1 MMRVTSASPPGSRA
15 TPRMMR
21 TARSRSTSDG
31 AQALVAWGLIFH
43 AMPAAGLGLLDVAR
57 SLAAVDLPMRVIELL
72 TGGS

>member
-31 AQALVAWGLIFH
+31 VQALAAWGLIFQ
-43 AMPAAGLGLLDVAR
+43 AMPAAGLGLLDLCR
-57 SLAAVDLPMRVIELL
+57 RLAALDLPTRVM
-72 TGGS
+72 TFFGGA